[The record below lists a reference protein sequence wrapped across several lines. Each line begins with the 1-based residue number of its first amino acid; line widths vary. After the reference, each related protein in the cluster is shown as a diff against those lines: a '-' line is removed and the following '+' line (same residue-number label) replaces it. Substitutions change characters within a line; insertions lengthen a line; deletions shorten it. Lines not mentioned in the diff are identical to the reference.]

1 MSDWSSDVCSSD
13 LPGRN
18 GLLVFGREHC
28 FDEVLVG
35 IGFVDETL
43 PKFVDCNQARFG
55 AIQRE
60 MREEAFCAVGTIGD
74 GDWGPEAAV
83 PIVLRRNP
91 HAQLLRSADAI
102 AGIGGSSE

>member
-28 FDEVLVG
+28 FDEVVVG

-43 PKFVDCNQARFG
+43 PKFVDCNQARLG

-60 MREEAFCAVGTIGD
+60 LREEAFCAVGTIGD
-74 GDWGPEAAV
+74 GDWRSEE
-83 PIVLRRNP
+83 RRVGNECVRTSRYRWSTE
-91 HAQLLRSADAI
+91 H
-102 AGIGGSSE
+102 